1 MARYAETLPTDSLSS
16 CVPSLFTCSQ
26 RKGKMNKGILLQQ
39 QIREREG
46 KQPEAVQENPP
57 SHVDHT
63 GMRVRD
69 QSTSKL

>member
-1 MARYAETLPTDSLSS
+1 MQRQYQQTLLVHVFLHCLHDY
-16 CVPSLFTCSQ
+16 
-26 RKGKMNKGILLQQ
+26 REKGDKGILLQQ

-46 KQPEAVQENPP
+46 KQPEAVQENSP

-63 GMRVRD
+63 EMRARD